1 MVRHLYEVLCTHTH
15 VNTLGGMCI
24 PRQAPTQGGDVR
36 EPSDPPVEWPASKAA
51 GKAGMPRAGR
61 RGLLTT
67 VVFSPQQGFEAAPQA
82 SASVCQGCR
91 SPAQGLPTQ
100 STSLPS
106 LSSIVNHG
114 SLGRGGGGGGGP
126 AWPCSDL
133 CLSGPG
139 TPITVL
145 NGPILALD
153 ADLDV
158 YAVVTYQLLGA
169 QSGLFDI
176 DNSTGEASE
185 QPCTACLAPCLPA
198 GVGVSQ
204 LLDLGP
210 PFQCLIWALD
220 RDPIPHSPHLAAG
233 LGYLGAMW
241 EDPGGGLEDNT
252 RDLLVYK
259 L

>member
-1 MVRHLYEVLCTHTH
+1 MSGSPQ
-15 VNTLGGMCI
+15 TLRWSGQPQRLLG
-24 PRQAPTQGGDVR
+24 RQACSG
-36 EPSDPPVEWPASKAA
+36 
-51 GKAGMPRAGR
+51 RAG
-61 RGLLTT
+61 GACSPL
-67 VVFSPQQGFEAAPQA
+67 VFSPQQGFEAAPQA

-91 SPAQGLPTQ
+91 SPAQGLPTP

-126 AWPCSDL
+126 GWPCSDL
-133 CLSGPG
+133 CLPGPG

-153 ADLDV
+153 ADLDI

-185 QPCTACLAPCLPA
+185 HPRTASLAPYLSA

-210 PFQCLIWALD
+210 PFQCSIWALN
-220 RDPIPHSPHLAAG
+220 RDPIPHNTHLTAG
-233 LGYLGAMW
+233 LGYLRAMW
-241 EDPGGGLEDNT
+241 EDPGGAWGT
-252 RDLLVYK
+252 TQGTC
-259 L
+259 